1 MYASSARRPRSS
13 RSTGP
18 NPPTGSP
25 PASALGVWKRRGEAR
40 CRARRAGQR
49 LPHAPRTHHGLLHM
63 QGRRTPLSNRCPT
76 LASLAYGP
84 PVGPECPTK
93 HTARAPVNDGQR
105 DPQRLPRQH
114 VTAEGGVTA
123 LDEHPGD
130 ERGRDEDQ
138 GHLVPRPTSARAES
152 TDTPTCAWV
161 GVSSCPRLV
170 SGAYPESGRSGRS
183 TIPRPPQWRSQ
194 DGRPRRRH
202 ESRGL
207 WHFWA
212 ERGAPCA
219 RGLHGAHPG
228 LPDAPQ
234 PPPAPPVTLRHDV
247 QRPPPKRRPKCR
259 PDGSAGIP
267 CPPRP
272 AHAGPARRS

>member
-49 LPHAPRTHHGLLHM
+49 LPHAPRTHHGLLHV

-105 DPQRLPRQH
+105 DPQRSPRQH

-123 LDEHPGD
+123 LDEHPGAKGAGTKI
-130 ERGRDEDQ
+130 RGISSRGPPPLARRAQIPPPVLGWGYLPVRDWSAAPTQ
-138 GHLVPRPTSARAES
+138 NLVDPGGRQSHVLRNGDHRTAGLG
-152 TDTPTCAWV
+152 V
-161 GVSSCPRLV
+161 GTNRVV
-170 SGAYPESGRSGRS
+170 SGTSGQNAGVRALVVC
-183 TIPRPPQWRSQ
+183 T
-194 DGRPRRRH
+194 
-202 ESRGL
+202 
-207 WHFWA
+207 
-212 ERGAPCA
+212 ERTQGC
-219 RGLHGAHPG
+219 
-228 LPDAPQ
+228 Q
-234 PPPAPPVTLRHDV
+234 TLRNRH
-247 QRPPPKRRPKCR
+247 QRPQ
-259 PDGSAGIP
+259 
-267 CPPRP
+267 
-272 AHAGPARRS
+272 